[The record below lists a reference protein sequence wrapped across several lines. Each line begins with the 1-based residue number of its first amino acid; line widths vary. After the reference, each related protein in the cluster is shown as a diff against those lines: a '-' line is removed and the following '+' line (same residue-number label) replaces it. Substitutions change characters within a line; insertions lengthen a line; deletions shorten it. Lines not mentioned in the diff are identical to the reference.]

1 MQEAFFTILVVWILF
16 RVFNS
21 WGPGSSGAKTASK
34 NSNPS
39 PGPQQSAS
47 FPQKK
52 KISDNVGEY
61 VDFEETKD

>member
-21 WGPGSSGAKTASK
+21 WNPHSSAAKTASK
-34 NSNPS
+34 NA
-39 PGPQQSAS
+39 GPSAS
-47 FPQKK
+47 QQPSSFSTKK
-52 KISDNVGEY
+52 KISDKVGEY